1 MEENELWRPLSL
13 SHSTFLLIKDGKNV
27 YQCCRWHK
35 TGMSANMLDDTI
47 STQKDLSKLERQ
59 TAMNKIFKKNS
70 KGLYS
75 DFKKSI
81 TPGMILIRD
90 WPTTAWE
97 PSLPWYLVLYGPW
110 TKNAIYI
117 LKYFSKSKYF
127 VSHENYMKY
136 EMHTIQCPQIVLLEM
151 ATYFCAI
158 VTEQNSCDKP

>member
-1 MEENELWRPLSL
+1 MEQNELWRPLSL

-27 YQCCRWHK
+27 YQYCRWHK

-47 STQKDLSKLERQ
+47 STQKDLSKLERLQWIRYLKRIVKAYTQ
-59 TAMNKIFKKNS
+59 T
-70 KGLYS
+70 L
-75 DFKKSI
+75 KSRSHQEWSWSGI
-81 TPGMILIRD
+81 GQL
-90 WPTTAWE
+90 
-97 PSLPWYLVLYGPW
+97 LPESQVYPDLVLCGPW

-136 EMHTIQCPQIVLLEM
+136 EMHTVQGPWIVLLEM